1 MDSKLLIELE
11 NLKDDIKNSLEY
23 KEFLVYEKE
32 LEESEEVQILS
43 YKKEM
48 AIVDYEDSLKHFKED
63 SDEVKAAK
71 NKLNQAISLLNSNE
85 IVIKYN
91 KALTKLNILLKE
103 VEQEIFGDLND

>member
-23 KEFLVYEKE
+23 KEFIVCEKE

-48 AIVDYEDSLKHFKED
+48 AIVNYEDSLKYFKED

-71 NKLNQAISLLNSNE
+71 DKLNQAISLLNSNE

>member
-23 KEFLVYEKE
+23 KEYLSAEKE
-32 LEESEEVQILS
+32 LEDSEEVQLLS

-63 SDEVKAAK
+63 SLEVKKAK
-71 NKLNQAISLLNSNE
+71 EKLNEAISLLNSHE
-85 IVIKYN
+85 IVVKYN
-91 KALTKLNILLKE
+91 NALTKLNILMSEIEK
-103 VEQEIFGDLND
+103 EIFGDLND